1 MGEVTTTEHG
11 GYVEYCFC
19 GVFDDEGVSMAFQD
33 LWTADEFDRKKLYD
47 LTDADFKQIT
57 NAVKRNLMNLRG
69 RIADTNQHPIAVLV
83 EDDLTFG
90 FARMFSSLSAELT
103 PNIMVFRDRV
113 EAIAWISS
121 EGVLGT
127 TCSDA

>member
-1 MGEVTTTEHG
+1 MGEVTTTEHE

-33 LWTADEFDRKKLYD
+33 VWTADEFDRKKLYD
-47 LTDADFKQIT
+47 LTDADLKQIT
-57 NAVKRNLMNLRG
+57 NAIKHNLMNLRG

-83 EDDLTFG
+83 EEDDLTFG

-103 PNIMVFRDRV
+103 PNIRVFRDRD

-121 EGVLGT
+121 EEAHP
-127 TCSDA
+127 S